1 MKSWNVI
8 VAAIVL
14 SVSATALASSI
25 GDPGGI
31 IRSGS
36 DYSAAAYINS
46 DLVLTFNNEVVTSF
60 NPFTAGFCFEMITGQ
75 QCNFENQSGL
85 VINSVN
91 QVFSSSFT
99 GENSLSC
106 VNEINPGRCDTGINT
121 MGFDGLGIPSTSD
134 GFFALALNTNT
145 DPDFNILYF
154 GFTPD
159 NANIASTTFAVPEP
173 ASLTLLCTGLL
184 GLGLGFRRNK
194 QRK

>member
-1 MKSWNVI
+1 MKRWNVM

-31 IRSGS
+31 IRRGSGY
-36 DYSAAAYINS
+36 DEVAIIGPE
-46 DLVLTFNNEVVTSF
+46 LTLPAF
-60 NPFTAGFCFEMITGQ
+60 NPFTADFCFSVAATEFTLGGQ
-75 QCNFENQSGL
+75 QCDFENQSGH
-85 VINSVN
+85 VIGSMN
-91 QVFSSSFT
+91 QVFVQTFT

-106 VNEINPGRCDTGINT
+106 FNEINPGHCDFGPNT
-121 MGFDGLGIPSTSD
+121 LGFDGLGIPSAEEYYSLLSLD
-134 GFFALALNTNT
+134 GIG
-145 DPDFNILYF
+145 DPDFNVLYF
-154 GFTPD
+154 GFTQE
-159 NANIASTTFAVPEP
+159 NADIQSTTFGVPEP